1 MSSSK
6 LQPLVLFCDYNQY
19 WCPLGNLY
27 WSQASKVLVSRH
39 MNSSLEEIIST
50 FCPQCL
56 TRYSEDEASTYLGRC
71 PSCHQCPCCESTLT
85 HLTNE
90 KNSFILQCATCMW
103 RSDESHI
110 SGVTKNAL
118 DALILQHEK
127 EGIAKKAFD
136 LILSKHQKA
145 ESNMK
150 ARALINNTNGN
161 LMSREVFSSSSSSS
175 NAAKGATWQLKD
187 LEAHLEETTRRY
199 QAPEK
204 YAFEEFVPELR
215 RLEEEQRVAVSA
227 VQSASEMACTAQQQH
242 ANLHS
247 SPRPVLMRT
256 ELRPNRVQMRTK
268 RTLRSLRDVDASGRM
283 RLLVQSKVFP
293 TEGDSSDRVR

>member
-1 MSSSK
+1 
-6 LQPLVLFCDYNQY
+6 
-19 WCPLGNLY
+19 
-27 WSQASKVLVSRH
+27 
-39 MNSSLEEIIST
+39 
-50 FCPQCL
+50 
-56 TRYSEDEASTYLGRC
+56 
-71 PSCHQCPCCESTLT
+71 
-85 HLTNE
+85 
-90 KNSFILQCATCMW
+90 MW